1 MEEVSLDKSPI
12 PNPKSN
18 GPNPTDSGVWHSML
32 IVHRSRFCAMWT
44 DNRGRWLA
52 AAIARRVCVAG
63 KVVPGADRILEGIRA
78 QESGIRA
85 VQIPEES
92 GSGNQESRRVDTG

>member
-1 MEEVSLDKSPI
+1 M
-12 PNPKSN
+12 
-18 GPNPTDSGVWHSML
+18 

-52 AAIARRVCVAG
+52 VAIARRVCVAG

-92 GSGNQESRRVDTG
+92 GSGNQESRRVDTGAGDPDVVSHPDRSRLVPVASTALGPEA